1 MNCASCMHNF
11 DLCQHIA
18 SYLTGCTELL
28 LIQLVAKIWQR
39 SAQLHF
45 ELLKRSLDYRYLTF
59 RTNYLFRSAQR
70 ICCKIHNNR
79 TSFTA
84 PSVMIDDGHGQPSR
98 LRVSR
103 GFLIIGGSSVLHG
116 ESCWMQE
123 NPMGLYVGEYS
134 SSNKLPHPIN
144 STSAVIDSVSRNV
157 VVIGGRCSTAQQW
170 MTHC

>member
-28 LIQLVAKIWQR
+28 MVQLVAKIWQR

-59 RTNYLFRSAQR
+59 RSNYLYRSAQR

-79 TSFTA
+79 TLFTA
-84 PSVMIDDGHGQPSR
+84 PSPSVTTTIDDGQSSR

-103 GFLIIGGSSVLHG
+103 GFLLIGGSSALNG

-134 SSNKLPHPIN
+134 SSNGLPHPIN
-144 STSAVIDSVSRNV
+144 STTAVIDSVSRNV
-157 VVIGGRCSTAQQW
+157 LIIGGTCNIVL
-170 MTHC
+170 